1 MDKKEVRKQAI
12 SRRDALSETER
23 KELSSRIA
31 ERLFALDIYK
41 NATIVLSYASF
52 RSEVITD
59 EINQRVIADEKKLY
73 LPKTYVKEQRML
85 FYRVV
90 DPGTELIIG
99 AMGIREPREEE
110 RQKFGDKTE
119 VQGIQSTQLLEVKR
133 TEKCH
138 EEVTDESEILV
149 LMPGVAFDSAGNRL
163 GYGGGFYDR
172 FLAEYPSFAD
182 QTILLAYD
190 IQRTDENLPAENTDQ
205 KPKLILTEEGI
216 LCYNHDL

>member
-1 MDKKEVRKQAI
+1 MGKA
-12 SRRDALSETER
+12 ER
-23 KELSSRIA
+23 EKLSSRIA

-59 EINQRVIADEKKLY
+59 EINQRVIADGKKLY

-85 FYRVV
+85 FYRVE
-90 DPGTELIIG
+90 DPDTELISG
-99 AMGIREPREEE
+99 AMGIREPREDTDRLFIGEKVE
-110 RQKFGDKTE
+110 RLDG
-119 VQGIQSTQLLEVKR
+119 LEG
-133 TEKCH
+133 
-138 EEVTDESEILV
+138 ESGKSGSALRMTTLV
-149 LMPGVAFDSAGNRL
+149 LMPGLAFDRVGNRL

-190 IQRTDENLPAENTDQ
+190 IQRTDENLPAEETDR
-205 KPKLILTEEGI
+205 KPKLILTDEGV
-216 LCYNHDL
+216 LCYNHVL